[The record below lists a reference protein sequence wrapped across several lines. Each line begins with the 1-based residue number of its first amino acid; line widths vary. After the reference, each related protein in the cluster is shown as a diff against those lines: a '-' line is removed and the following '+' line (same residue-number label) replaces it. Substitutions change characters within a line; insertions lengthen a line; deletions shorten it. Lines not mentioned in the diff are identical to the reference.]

1 MNIGLRPRTV
11 LRPSVVSM
19 AAVCASFGAWLFPSF
34 GFLRKG
40 FDTAARFELGG
51 FVVLACW
58 YLLIF
63 VSFTV
68 GEKLG
73 GWIVPRRSAPTEG
86 LLDLNSNVIYYAF
99 TFLSAIGIAA
109 TLYTIFRLLSV
120 QQAMVLIV
128 LGQANELKDALYEDY
143 STGFVSLRYVVLYPA
158 SLALYRIIRFRSF
171 APVNLFNVLMLAV
184 SALLLGSRLTL
195 IATLLTLTLL
205 LSFGKRSTRI
215 NVAKLA
221 ALSTVLFLV
230 LALLNYSR
238 NKDYYERNK
247 LSFGLAGV
255 SEIIAYLGGP
265 FQVAIGSA
273 PSTDKL
279 AAGGDQTY
287 RDLVDVEI
295 NLNTNSAFVRLH
307 EQLGYVSWPYIATIC
322 LFMGLVFGALTSL
335 GKTVFLLPC
344 GAILYG
350 SAELWR
356 LDLFQQGI
364 FIVWFVVGIGLP
376 AFLIGSHRLLAF
388 IGDAR
393 GLSGSGYRIP
403 RRQGSG

>member
-11 LRPSVVSM
+11 LKPSVVSM

-63 VSFTV
+63 VSFAV

-86 LLDLNSNVIYYAF
+86 LLDLNSNVVYYAF
-99 TFLSAIGIAA
+99 TFLSAIGISA
-109 TLYTIFRLLSV
+109 TLITIFRLLSV

-171 APVNLFNVLMLAV
+171 APVNIFNVLMLAV

-364 FIVWFVVGIGLP
+364 FIVWFVIGIGLP
-376 AFLIGSHRLLAF
+376 AFLIGSQRLLAF
-388 IGDAR
+388 IGDTR